1 LKRYERLAVFRDWTL
16 WGELPSLHDGGEPGV
31 ELLVCRHLVEK
42 AVFDKPD
49 FVRVAHYRIAAVEH
63 RRGRWICK
71 KIGELWRWVEPLV
84 SIWKC
89 DAGVAT
95 GQGDDWLEAK
105 ENEAGPVPRLKLDP
119 IVSDCF
125 SDSEWRD

>member
-1 LKRYERLAVFRDWTL
+1 MKRYEQLAVFRDWTL

-42 AVFDKPD
+42 AVFDEPD
-49 FVRVAHYRIAAVEH
+49 LVRVAHYRIGAVEH
-63 RRGRWICK
+63 RRGRWMCK
-71 KIGELWRWVEPLV
+71 VIGELWRWVEPLV

-95 GQGDDWLEAK
+95 AEGTTGGKRKKMRQGHCPAL
-105 ENEAGPVPRLKLDP
+105 NSKL
-119 IVSDCF
+119 
-125 SDSEWRD
+125 